1 MSRFSLLCLRACVRG
16 LSRARHRS
24 PLFTSTTPTPTT
36 PTPFLAP
43 QSRGLWNLD
52 EIMPVL
58 EATGMP
64 VRVIY
69 DMGALSWAEQ
79 VQAMAESGILV
90 AVHGAALT
98 NVIFM
103 PANAVLIE
111 VFPWNYRSFLY
122 RDLAWKAGLQYYPLA
137 SLYPDFEKIDPALL
151 AKRGDGV
158 YGVYESEEYK
168 KKCSDP
174 HMSSMDVYSI
184 AECTHR
190 AKYTFPMVNIEQLR
204 VTVNDA
210 LDDIGCRDGFCHEV
224 QFRRNDEPVIHHITD
239 MKTKVKS
246 QCAWLRR
253 RRVVLCGNFYERNV
267 IAAERRP
274 SPAYFPSLFRPPPP
288 PPPTH
293 IP

>member
-1 MSRFSLLCLRACVRG
+1 LHPFAHSL
-16 LSRARHRS
+16 S
-24 PLFTSTTPTPTT
+24 PPRT
-36 PTPFLAP
+36 AP

-58 EATGMP
+58 QETGLP

-122 RDLAWKAGLQYYPLA
+122 RDLAWKAGLQYYPMA
-137 SLYPDFEKIDPALL
+137 SVYPDFATLDAGLI

-158 YGVYESEEYK
+158 YGVYESDEYK
-168 KKCSDP
+168 KKCSGP

-190 AKYTFPMVNIEQLR
+190 AKYTFPMVNIEQLK
-204 VTVNDA
+204 VTVADA
-210 LDDIGCRDGFCHEV
+210 LDDIGCRDSFCHEV
-224 QFRRNDEPVIHHITD
+224 EFRRNDEPVIHHITD
-239 MKTKVKS
+239 MKTKTKS
-246 QCAWLRR
+246 DCA
-253 RRVVLCGNFYERNV
+253 F
-267 IAAERRP
+267 AAHLLLPPSARARGAARY
-274 SPAYFPSLFRPPPP
+274 SPAPFPFSPPPALSP
-288 PPPTH
+288 H
-293 IP
+293 NFADIP